1 MNIDNIARASCG
13 RAETYLSPA
22 ELDVRED
29 NGYNIL
35 TTLRVKAHQQ
45 SAHGQLP
52 SLRGLATKRRK
63 PETERGDESATTI
76 ETTCERRRLEE
87 RSDAGYAG
95 HSVVR
100 RGYGG
105 DRRESRIIVSELGR
119 WVCRRRRDQLCLK
132 TVISPRGTPQSSKR
146 QFGLPQRVCVS
157 IVERPGTRLDRDI
170 QMPQPDLDIL
180 SAIARG
186 DRQLLEVIEM
196 AFYQWLQLT
205 KDGELGKTLSE

>member
-1 MNIDNIARASCG
+1 MMNIDSSARAPFG
-13 RAETYLSPA
+13 RTETHLSFRGT
-22 ELDVRED
+22 EFRGD

-35 TTLRVKAHQQ
+35 SSLRVKTHQQ
-45 SAHGQLP
+45 PAQGRLP
-52 SLRGLATKRRK
+52 SLRGLATIRRK
-63 PETERGDESATTI
+63 RETERGDESATTI

-105 DRRESRIIVSELGR
+105 DRRASRIIVSELGR

-146 QFGLPQRVCVS
+146 QFGLPQRVWVS
-157 IVERPGTRLDRDI
+157 IVERPGTRLDR
-170 QMPQPDLDIL
+170 
-180 SAIARG
+180 G
-186 DRQLLEVIEM
+186 DSNVS
-196 AFYQWLQLT
+196 T
-205 KDGELGKTLSE
+205 